1 MMPGLRIIGAGAQAG
16 SRRVSNADLCKRL
29 DSSDEWIRT
38 RTGICARHLAS
49 PGERVED
56 LAAAAARQALDRA
69 AMDPASISLVIVA
82 TFSPAGRM
90 PAVATGLV
98 GALGLGEG
106 VLAFDLNG
114 ACTGFVQALDCARS
128 FLATRPA
135 GQRALVVGAEI
146 ISHWVDWSDRGTA
159 VLFGDGAGALIVEQA
174 PTLYV
179 SQFGV
184 RTQPEALT
192 VQPDAAGQSVVRM
205 DGQAIFRFALRQV
218 PALIR
223 DLTDQAGLAPDG
235 VSHFILHQANGRI
248 LDKVAQHLDLPKDR
262 FYLNISELGNT
273 SAASVPLALDQ
284 WMREKPPVGGEKVVL
299 AGFGAGLTWGGIIF
313 EWS

>member
-1 MMPGLRIIGAGAQAG
+1 MMPGLRILGTGSQLG
-16 SRRVSNADLCKRL
+16 SRRVSNADLCTRL

-38 RTGICARHLAS
+38 RTGIRARHLAA

-56 LAAAAARQALDRA
+56 LAGAAARQALA
-69 AMDPASISLVIVA
+69 EAGIAPATIGLVIVA

-98 GALGLGEG
+98 GALGLGEE

-128 FLATRPA
+128 FLATQPA
-135 GQRALVVGAEI
+135 GRRALVVGAET

-159 VLFGDGAGALIVEQA
+159 VLFGDGAGALIVEGA

-184 RTQPEALT
+184 RTQPAALT

-218 PALIR
+218 PALVR
-223 DLTDQAGLAPDG
+223 ALTGRAGLDPAG
-235 VSHFILHQANGRI
+235 VNHFILHQANGRI
-248 LDKVAQHLDLPKDR
+248 LDKVAQHLALPKDR
-262 FYLNISELGNT
+262 FYLNIGELGNT
-273 SAASVPLALDQ
+273 SAASIPLALDQ
-284 WMREKPPVGGEKVVL
+284 WVKEKPPLDGDKVLL